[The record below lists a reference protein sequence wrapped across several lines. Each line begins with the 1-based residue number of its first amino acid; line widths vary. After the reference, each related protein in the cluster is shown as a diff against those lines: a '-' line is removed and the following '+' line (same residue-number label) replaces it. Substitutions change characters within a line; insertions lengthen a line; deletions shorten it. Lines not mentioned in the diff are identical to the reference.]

1 MSRMF
6 MPILISRTKSWRRW
20 GKVTKEERHKGT
32 EAQRHKV
39 KTYRDLIVWQKA
51 MHFVTRIYTVSK
63 KLPKEEAYGLISQI
77 RRSSVSIPSNIAEGY
92 GRNSSNDYIRFL
104 QISIGSLYELQTQL
118 EICLNLKYVS
128 QQLFNDI
135 NEKSREIE
143 RMLSSLIN
151 KLSSKK

>member
-1 MSRMF
+1 M
-6 MPILISRTKSWRRW
+6 T
-20 GKVTKEERHKGT
+20 EEEKHKGT
-32 EAQRHKV
+32 EALRHKV
-39 KTYRDLIVWQKA
+39 NTYRDLIVWQKA
-51 MHFVTRIYTVSK
+51 MQFVTLIYTITK
-63 KLPKEEAYGLISQI
+63 KFPKEEAYGLISQI

-92 GRNSSNDYIRFL
+92 GRRSSNDYIRFL

-128 QQLFNDI
+128 QLMFNDI

-151 KLSSKK
+151 KLNSKK